1 MAGSLNKVQLI
12 GNVGEDPKMNT
23 LQSGAVVAN
32 FSIATTESWKDKASG
47 EKKERT
53 EWHRI
58 VVWNEG
64 LCGVI
69 EQFVRK
75 GSRVFVEGELQ
86 TREWE
91 KDGVKRYSTEIVLT
105 GFKANLIL
113 LGDSGRRTSDPKGN
127 AERPGNSYSDATGK
141 PARGSLPPQ
150 NSGGISSGRQDIDD
164 DIPF

>member
-12 GNVGEDPKMNT
+12 GNVGNDPEIKN
-23 LQSGAVVAN
+23 LDSGAVVAN

-53 EWHRI
+53 EWHRV

-86 TREWE
+86 TEEWE
-91 KDGVKRYSTEIVLT
+91 KDGVKRYSTKVVLT

-113 LGDSGRRTSDPKGN
+113 LGDGGGRKASDPKGN
-127 AERPGNSYSDATGK
+127 AERPGNSYSEQTGK
-141 PARGSLPPQ
+141 PVRNAGRKNDP
-150 NSGGISSGRQDIDD
+150 ISSGRQHDIDD